1 MARTNKKNDRIL
13 ADMKAQRGFDR
24 QAHFEAG
31 GTVEAWRGKHMV
43 QVDRRKEGARKAC
56 RRPPADD

>member
-1 MARTNKKNDRIL
+1 MISNQLPESLQENPNLDQWI
-13 ADMKAQRGFDR
+13 G
-24 QAHFEAG
+24 FEAG